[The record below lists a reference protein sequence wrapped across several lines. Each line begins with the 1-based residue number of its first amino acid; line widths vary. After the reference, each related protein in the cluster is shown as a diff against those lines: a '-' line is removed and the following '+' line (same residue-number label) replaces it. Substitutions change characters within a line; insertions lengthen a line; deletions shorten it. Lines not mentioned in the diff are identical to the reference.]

1 MTTINGIDVEDLQTF
16 RRSVQE
22 DSNKADRRPTV
33 VAHWVGGSRS
43 RIECRDVVAYL
54 GGEGELNAMQAL
66 LAALAACDIDVVAMH
81 AAMIGVQ
88 IKSMSVEV
96 TGHFNVTSYLG
107 LDHASG
113 PGYDGMT
120 YRIRLWAPGAS
131 PEQVAY
137 LRERCERSSPVG
149 DSLSRAVPLEL
160 DIQVEEH
167 AAPTG

>member
-1 MTTINGIDVEDLQTF
+1 MTKINGIDVDDLQTF
-16 RRSVQE
+16 RRTVRE
-22 DSNKADRRPTV
+22 DPTKADRRPTV

-43 RIECRDVVAYL
+43 RIEYGDVVTYL

-88 IKSMSVEV
+88 IESMTVEA

-107 LDHASG
+107 LDHPSG
-113 PGYDGMT
+113 SGYDGMT
-120 YRIRLWAPGAS
+120 YRIRLWAPGAN

-149 DSLSRAVPLEL
+149 DSLTRAIPLEL
-160 DIQVEEH
+160 DIRVEEL
-167 AAPTG
+167 APETG

>member
-1 MTTINGIDVEDLQTF
+1 MTTINGIDVDDLQSF
-16 RRSVQE
+16 RRSIQK
-22 DSNKADRRPTV
+22 DSIKADRRPTV
-33 VAHWVGGSRS
+33 VAQWVGGSRL
-43 RIECRDVVAYL
+43 RIECGDVVAYL

-66 LAALAACDIDVVAMH
+66 LAALAACDIDVMAMH

-88 IKSMSVEV
+88 IEDMTVEA
-96 TGHFNVTSYLG
+96 TGHFNLASYLG

-120 YRIRLWAPGAS
+120 YRICLWAPGAS

-149 DSLSRAVPLEL
+149 DSLSRAIPLEL
-160 DIQVEEH
+160 DIQVEEY
-167 AAPTG
+167 AAETG

>member
-1 MTTINGIDVEDLQTF
+1 MTTINGIDVDDLRTF

-22 DSNKADRRPTV
+22 DSTKADRRPTV

-43 RIECRDVVAYL
+43 RIEYGDVVTYL

-88 IKSMSVEV
+88 IKDMTIEA
-96 TGHFNVTSYLG
+96 TGHFNITSYLG
-107 LDHASG
+107 IDHAPS

-120 YRIRLWAPGAS
+120 YRIRLWAPGAN

-149 DSLSRAVPLEL
+149 DSLSRAIPLEL
-160 DIQVEEH
+160 DIQVEEL
-167 AAPTG
+167 ASETG

>member
-1 MTTINGIDVEDLQTF
+1 MTTINGMDVDDLLSFRQT
-16 RRSVQE
+16 VQE
-22 DSNKADRRPTV
+22 DPAKAGRRPTV

-43 RIECRDVVAYL
+43 RIEYNDVVAHL

-66 LAALAACDIDVVAMH
+66 LAALAACDVDLVAMH

-88 IKSMSVEV
+88 IASISVEA

-149 DSLSRAVPLEL
+149 DSLSRAIPLEL
-160 DIQVEEH
+160 DIQVEEY
-167 AAPTG
+167 AAETG